1 MSEDLQKIPDEQ
13 QNEPCE
19 NAEPVSGGTIL
30 VVVIIT
36 FAIVLVLCGA
46 VAAGFGMHRVYKAGK
61 QVEHFLL
68 QVMESEAVSEM
79 SLYSGQYLTLCCMLC
94 CGFFIPGLHLVWI
107 VLGIQALLGEDP
119 ATVKIQEIIQNCP
132 KISCAHTNLAEAVVV
147 PEFSKR

>member
-1 MSEDLQKIPDEQ
+1 MQKIPDDQKEPLENDDQ
-13 QNEPCE
+13 QSM
-19 NAEPVSGGTIL
+19 SGGTIL
-30 VVVIIT
+30 VAVIIT
-36 FAIVLVLCGA
+36 VVVILVLCGA

-68 QVMESEAVSEM
+68 QVMESEAVTEM

-119 ATVKIQEIIQNCP
+119 ATVQIQKIIQNCP

-147 PEFSKR
+147 PEFTKS